1 VPALQAAP
9 VLRPVGKAFGVQLRV
24 GHCPNVL
31 HRLRTLLPGAA
42 ASQGAQSNDDTTA
55 GEAAPPPRLIV
66 SPPVPISQVGAN
78 ALMVHSN
85 AVTMLGVVGAVAQRQ
100 AQAVVCLHHCLTFG
114 EQGEPPRFE
123 FSFRPACQYAL
134 YGRCVPVSR
143 RIVPGLLPVRTC
155 ANGGGATSHIRLFG
169 SARLKRASTD
179 AATRAGAA
187 AG

>member
-1 VPALQAAP
+1 MRALQAAP
-9 VLRPVGKAFGVQLRV
+9 VRPVGKAFGVQRRV

-55 GEAAPPPRLIV
+55 GEAAPPPRLICQ
-66 SPPVPISQVGAN
+66 PTGADL
-78 ALMVHSN
+78 A
-85 AVTMLGVVGAVAQRQ
+85 GRRERIDGA
-100 AQAVVCLHHCLTFG
+100 
-114 EQGEPPRFE
+114 FE
-123 FSFRPACQYAL
+123 CGDDARRGRGGRPASGAGGRMPSSVPHLRRARRAASLRVQLRRACRYAL

-143 RIVPGLLPVRTC
+143 SIVPGLLPVRTC
-155 ANGGGATSHIRLFG
+155 ANGGGATSHTRPFG

>member
-1 VPALQAAP
+1 MRALQAAP
-9 VLRPVGKAFGVQLRV
+9 VRPVGKPFGVQRRV

-31 HRLRTLLPGAA
+31 HRLRTVLPGAA

-85 AVTMLGVVGAVAQRQ
+85 AVTMLGVVGAVVQRQ
-100 AQAVVCLHHCLTFG
+100 AQAVVCLHQCLTFG

-123 FSFRPACQYAL
+123 FSFVVRVGMHYTV
-134 YGRCVPVSR
+134 RCVPVSR

-155 ANGGGATSHIRLFG
+155 ANGGGATSHTRPFR
-169 SARLKRASTD
+169 SARLKRASTG

>member
-1 VPALQAAP
+1 VRALQAAP
-9 VLRPVGKAFGVQLRV
+9 VRPVGKAFGVQRRV

-31 HRLRTLLPGAA
+31 HRLRTVLPGAA

-55 GEAAPPPRLIV
+55 GEAPLPRLNV

-85 AVTMLGVVGAVAQRQ
+85 AVTMLGVVG
-100 AQAVVCLHHCLTFG
+100 G
-114 EQGEPPRFE
+114 
-123 FSFRPACQYAL
+123 RPASGAGGRMPSSVPHLRRARRAASLRVQLRRACRYAL

-155 ANGGGATSHIRLFG
+155 ANGGRGNKPYTAIR
-169 SARLKRASTD
+169 SARLKRASID